1 MEHDT
6 QLSIVTKHGPI
17 PYRLTNDYIFRAVF
31 QTRPKA
37 LEGLCR
43 SVLHLKPEDA
53 VSVKIRNPL
62 QLGKTPES
70 KSFIMDIEAAIND
83 ALYINLE
90 MQVVNHS
97 DWPERSLG
105 YTSRSFDNLNR
116 GESYLDTI
124 PVVHVGFLDF
134 TLFPDDP
141 EFFATYRMSN
151 LKTHK
156 IYSDKFTISVVD
168 LKHIELATEEDKEYG
183 IDLWAR
189 VFKATSWEEI
199 LMLSQSNEYL
209 KETVS
214 GVVELSEDERVRQCC
229 QARADYELW
238 ERRRLARHQRAL
250 DEKDNLLA
258 KKDFIISEK
267 EIEITNLT
275 AELANLTAEIA
286 ALKVQLADV
295 AKN

>member
-1 MEHDT
+1 
-6 QLSIVTKHGPI
+6 
-17 PYRLTNDYIFRAVF
+17 
-31 QTRPKA
+31 
-37 LEGLCR
+37 
-43 SVLHLKPEDA
+43 
-53 VSVKIRNPL
+53 
-62 QLGKTPES
+62 
-70 KSFIMDIEAAIND
+70 
-83 ALYINLE
+83 
-90 MQVVNHS
+90 
-97 DWPERSLG
+97 
-105 YTSRSFDNLNR
+105 
-116 GESYLDTI
+116 
-124 PVVHVGFLDF
+124 
-134 TLFPDDP
+134 
-141 EFFATYRMSN
+141 
-151 LKTHK
+151 
-156 IYSDKFTISVVD
+156 
-168 LKHIELATEEDKEYG
+168 
-183 IDLWAR
+183 
-189 VFKATSWEEI
+189 
-199 LMLSQSNEYL
+199 MLSQSNEYL